1 MGSQKSALCAFLFCT
16 KYFMITNKYSMI
28 YNDIINRAKNR
39 NLNGCF
45 ELHSI
50 IPICSII
57 EDLEG
62 STDYIVKLTPKE
74 NFICHLCLLRMAE
87 NTELNSIEQNFNILL
102 NNRRKKQIT
111 ARQYESEKLKFLEN
125 KNLSQNIPLD
135 NINNYV

>member
-1 MGSQKSALCAFLFCT
+1 MF
-16 KYFMITNKYSMI
+16 TNKYSMI

-39 NLNGCF
+39 NLDRFF

-50 IPICSII
+50 IPICNIV

-125 KNLSQNIPLD
+125 KNLSQNILLD

>member
-1 MGSQKSALCAFLFCT
+1 ML
-16 KYFMITNKYSMI
+16 TNKYSII

-39 NLNGCF
+39 SLDRFF

-50 IPICSII
+50 IPICNIV

-62 STDYIVKLTPKE
+62 STDYIIKLTPKE

-135 NINNYV
+135 NINNYVG